1 MKKKKKISSHRPLIA
16 ALTTRKNIFKVSAT
30 AFAVILSLSIALPS
44 VADEGEI
51 EYVKASPEIVNAPT
65 ESSQKVSAE
74 AASCADINNPLGLGY
89 AQAMA
94 VGDMKTMIAT
104 PINTDKMFNPGE
116 AGCFD
121 ALKDFP
127 NLSMTIPSL
136 TDIGN
141 ALQGALVKYAT
152 RKVCNTVNDS
162 LTELINPLNEVM
174 DEVSTNGKIDLTGTV
189 NKEIYKELYEIDP
202 ALGRQMTKGGD
213 AYTWKSPTFEEMA
226 ENSKGIIAGI
236 SNDGGFTEP
245 KAPNENVATPSTP
258 VIQEEEPAPKKTITE
273 SAKAVISSIF

>member
-1 MKKKKKISSHRPLIA
+1 MIA
-16 ALTTRKNIFKVSAT
+16 ALTTRRNIFKVSAT
-30 AFAVILSLSIALPS
+30 ALAVALSLSLALPS
-44 VADEGEI
+44 VADEGNVPYLKE
-51 EYVKASPEIVNAPT
+51 SPETVNAPT

-136 TDIGN
+136 SDIGN

-174 DEVSTNGKIDLTGTV
+174 DEVSNNGKIDLTGTV
-189 NKEIYKELYEIDP
+189 NKGIYKELYEIDP
-202 ALGRQMTKGGD
+202 ALGRQMTNAGSD
-213 AYTWKSPTFEEMA
+213 YTWKSPTYEEMA
-226 ENSKGIIAGI
+226 ESSKGIIAGI
-236 SNDGGFTEP
+236 TTDAGFTAPTAP
-245 KAPNENVATPSTP
+245 KETVATPAAA
-258 VIQEEEPAPKKTITE
+258 IQEEEPAPKKTIAE
-273 SAKAVISSIF
+273 SAKAAISSIFS